1 MSRDLK
7 AGDELENSYVDE
19 RVKFLL
25 PQFEDL
31 APYKL
36 NQRKNGIGDLQGWK
50 KLAISEARLL
60 KINYPDD
67 KPEELK
73 TYGTCL
79 RQITALKKAL
89 KTAAR
94 TDLKD
99 AALYNPVC
107 TIITHFGEALSEQF
121 ATYKATQ
128 SELYRKDVQ
137 ERRQPENR
145 IQIDLTNSLK
155 FAYNVLLEIKN
166 GKDVLDKA
174 KPKTE
179 EEKKSLTDE
188 WLSLANWMDVSCS
201 LALATGRR
209 MGEIHLS
216 ARFQKIDDYTV
227 KFKGQLKGKSR
238 RVKLGE
244 KALPIREA
252 SFEIPTLL
260 NTELICCALQWLEAK
275 GKKFSHDEDPE
286 RVNRRFSKT
295 LNQHC
300 KEFDIFPEDERTYH
314 KFRAAY
320 FRACVVNAGI
330 DAFDFIDYA
339 EKILIDRD
347 ETTINSYK
355 RYEIKSGS
363 ITRI

>member
-1 MSRDLK
+1 MGREIKS
-7 AGDELENSYVDE
+7 GDELENSYVDE
-19 RVKFLL
+19 RVAYLL
-25 PQFEDL
+25 PQFEAL

-36 NQRKNGIGDLQGWK
+36 NQRKNGVGNLLGWK
-50 KLAISEARLL
+50 KLAIDEARRL
-60 KINYPDD
+60 KIHYPDD
-67 KPEELK
+67 KPEESK
-73 TYGTCL
+73 TYGSCL
-79 RQITALKKAL
+79 RQITAVKKSLKISAK
-89 KTAAR
+89 

-99 AALYNPVC
+99 PALYNPVC

-128 SELYRKDVQ
+128 SEAYREKVT

-145 IQIDLTNSLK
+145 VEIDLSNSLK
-155 FAYNVLLEIKN
+155 FAFNVLTDIKN
-166 GKDVLDKA
+166 GND
-174 KPKTE
+174 
-179 EEKKSLTDE
+179 SN
-188 WLSLANWMDVSCS
+188 WLDVSCS

-209 MGEIHLS
+209 MGEVHLS
-216 ARFQKIDDYTV
+216 AIFEKIDDYTIS
-227 KFKGQLKGKSR
+227 FKGQLKGKSR
-238 RVKLGE
+238 RVKFGE
-244 KALPIREA
+244 KAVPLREVA
-252 SFEIPTLL
+252 FEIPTLINADL
-260 NTELICCALQWLEAK
+260 VCYGLQWLGNK
-275 GKKFSHDEDPE
+275 GKRFLQDEDPE

-300 KEFDIFPEDERTYH
+300 KDWDIFPENDRTYH

-330 DAFDFIDYA
+330 DSFDFIDYA

-355 RYEIKSGS
+355 RYEIKAES

>member
-1 MSRDLK
+1 MELK
-7 AGDELENSYVDE
+7 AGDELQNTYIDE
-19 RVKFLL
+19 RVAYLL
-25 PQFEDL
+25 PQFEAL

-36 NQRKNGIGDLQGWK
+36 NQRKNGFGSLLGWK
-50 KLAISEARLL
+50 NLAITEARLL

-67 KPEELK
+67 KPEAEK

-89 KTAAR
+89 KTAAK
-94 TDLKD
+94 TNLED
-99 AALYNPVC
+99 AALYNSVC
-107 TIITHFGEALSEQF
+107 TIITHFGQALSEQF

-128 SELYRKDVQ
+128 SDIYRVKVK

-145 IQIDLTNSLK
+145 IEIDLTNSLK
-155 FAYNVLLEIKN
+155 FAHNILTAIKN
-166 GKDVLDKA
+166 GED
-174 KPKTE
+174 
-179 EEKKSLTDE
+179 
-188 WLSLANWMDVSCS
+188 ANWMDVSCS

-216 ARFQKIDDYTV
+216 ASFEKVDDYSV
-227 KFKGQLKGKSR
+227 IFKGQLKGKAR

-244 KALPIREA
+244 KALPIREV
-252 SFEIPTLL
+252 SFEIPTLINADL
-260 NTELICCALQWLEAK
+260 VCFGLQWLDDK
-275 GKKFSHDEDPE
+275 GKRFAQDEDPE

-320 FRACVVNAGI
+320 FRACVVNAGV

-339 EKILIDRD
+339 EKILIDKD

-355 RYEIKSGS
+355 RYEIKAGS
-363 ITRI
+363 TTHI